1 MGDLL
6 YHFTEWLRT
15 TQLVELT
22 LYLNDTRASL
32 WLQTHFWAI
41 PILQC
46 IHILSIAAAF
56 GSILMV
62 SLRLFNLAGTER
74 TMAETERR
82 YIRWIWWSLVTLVI
96 SGSLLVLS
104 EPIRDL
110 VNPVFWVKMVGVVL
124 AILASLWF
132 HGRVMRRLAAG
143 GQAGPVIKT
152 GAVLII
158 ILWCLIMLGGR
169 WIAYAPV

>member
-22 LYLNDTRASL
+22 LWLSDTSASL

-62 SLRLFNLAGTER
+62 SLRLFSLAGTER

-82 YIRWIWWSLVTLVI
+82 YIRWIWWSLVMLVI

-110 VNPVFWVKMVGVVL
+110 INPVFWCKMVGVVL
-124 AILASLWF
+124 AILVTISFHKSIAKRFAGDREAS
-132 HGRVMRRLAAG
+132 G
-143 GQAGPVIKT
+143 GAKLT
-152 GAVLII
+152 GIVLVV
-158 ILWCLIMLGGR
+158 LWCMIMTGGR
-169 WIAYAPV
+169 WIAYNPG

>member
-1 MGDLL
+1 
-6 YHFTEWLRT
+6 
-15 TQLVELT
+15 
-22 LYLNDTRASL
+22 
-32 WLQTHFWAI
+32 
-41 PILQC
+41 
-46 IHILSIAAAF
+46 
-56 GSILMV
+56 MV
-62 SLRLFNLAGTER
+62 SLRLFSLAGTER

-82 YIRWIWWSLVTLVI
+82 YIRWIWWSLVVLVL

-110 VNPVFWVKMVGVVL
+110 VNPVFWCKMVGVVL

-143 GQAGPVIKT
+143 GQPGPVVKI